1 MQGLFFGNILQGD
14 YIQLYIR
21 QQHCGIMVIR
31 IRQEDGG
38 KLRPLVP
45 HPQERRKRVKIVIG
59 EWDNSLKK
67 LAKKSDI
74 LVLAKPH
81 DLKSSERKGAFLV
94 KGPGEYEIKGVFIK
108 GIADSGDSP
117 IYVVIGEDVRACY
130 MHSFAQKELDAD
142 TLEGIGD
149 ANILLVPL
157 ELDNLPPA
165 KRVKNIIT
173 QIDPLM
179 IVFFQTR
186 MKKSSSGKKSN
197 QEKLSKWIKRLDVK
211 SFEQEEELVFSK
223 SDFKEDKT
231 QFFVLSGE
239 Q

>member
-1 MQGLFFGNILQGD
+1 
-14 YIQLYIR
+14 
-21 QQHCGIMVIR
+21 MVIR

-38 KLRPLVP
+38 KLRLLVP
-45 HPQERRKRVKIVIG
+45 HPEERRKKVKIVIG
-59 EWDNSLKK
+59 EWDASLKK

-74 LVLAKPH
+74 LVLAKAH

-94 KGPGEYEIKGVFIK
+94 KGPGEYEINGVFIK

-130 MHSFAQKELDAD
+130 IHSFSQKELDAD
-142 TLEGIGD
+142 TLENIGE

-157 ELDNLPPA
+157 KIDDLPSV
-165 KRVKNIIT
+165 KRAKNIIA
-173 QIDPLM
+173 QIDPF
-179 IVFFQTR
+179 IVVFFQ
-186 MKKSSSGKKSN
+186 MQIGESSSVKESSEKKIS
-197 QEKLSKWIKRLDVK
+197 EWIKRLDVK

-223 SDFKEDKT
+223 TNFKEGKT

-239 Q
+239 

>member
-1 MQGLFFGNILQGD
+1 
-14 YIQLYIR
+14 
-21 QQHCGIMVIR
+21 MVIR
-31 IRQEDGG
+31 IRQEDSG
-38 KLRPLVP
+38 KLRLLVP

-59 EWDNSLKK
+59 EWDSSLKK

-74 LVLAKPH
+74 LVLARPH

-117 IYVVIGEDVRACY
+117 IYVVIGEGVRACY
-130 MHSFAQKELDAD
+130 IHSFSQKELDAD
-142 TLEGIGD
+142 TLESIGD
-149 ANILLVPL
+149 ANILLIPL
-157 ELDNLPPA
+157 GLDSLPSA
-165 KRVKNIIT
+165 KKVKDIMT

-179 IVFFQTR
+179 VVFFQTQV
-186 MKKSSSGKKSN
+186 KKSASGKKKD
-197 QEKLSKWIKRLDVK
+197 QEKMSKWIKELDVK

-223 SDFKEDKT
+223 SDFKEDKI